1 MGIDLSE
8 PSCATNQ
15 ELMDVLL
22 KENDALKKILGNL
35 YQTRS
40 GNDNGSSH
48 IRWERVSPNTMPP
61 LNTDVL
67 LYFPHHIE
75 HTQYSVGIWTG
86 RKWLADGHEPW
97 DEPTFWAEI
106 TKPQED

>member
-35 YQTRS
+35 YKTRS
-40 GNDNGSSH
+40 ENDNGSSH
-48 IRWERVSPNTMPP
+48 IQWVRVSPNTMPP

-75 HTQYSVGIWTG
+75 HTMYSVGIWTG

-106 TKPQED
+106 TEPGED